1 MTRGDSNRGQGRLG
15 VLLAAI
21 GLGAVVW
28 IAVRGDGGEPRPL
41 TLEERYLEDDRV
53 GPLVYNCP
61 FGRAFDEPTVDM
73 IEVLVSKL
81 EMGTREPLM
90 AAKQELATI
99 GAAAIPAMRSLFDRT
114 YQNPW
119 KHGVVENVLAVCTLM
134 DDPLGLDMLRYALGH
149 PQESVRQSALRG
161 LGIHGDPTDY
171 DLVQGWLPMVQS
183 PQLRAAY
190 AGCMGALDPERLGAD
205 LARWLEDGLQEDLY
219 PHVMG
224 AVRKVRDPD
233 TAQTL
238 KVLAAD
244 RDDVW
249 TSMLYGPA
257 AALGDQEALDSI
269 HRDLQSEE
277 PILRQYAVQTL
288 GSIGRGLDAALL
300 FNDSHTG
307 IRGVVAQV
315 LVDSEPSEE
324 INAWLRDGIA
334 DRDERVLEICL
345 GALAGRRDEL
355 AVAHSLA
362 LLEGNPVERSLGIRS
377 LRVALREDPALAAEA
392 VARLLPLIEVASG
405 GGSVPVELLQ
415 TLAQVPS
422 RKAALYLMDLAMST
436 GGLIKG
442 LDSFRFLAGQVWNT
456 GPVGHALLREQLLVE
471 EDPFRRLSLIEFV
484 WQDHSDASRDLLLD
498 VLQQER
504 RHPFERL
511 YIADR
516 CTRLGPASRV
526 ASVIKRVYLEL
537 THIDVRPALQCML
550 WIWYGQHF
558 ELDR

>member
-1 MTRGDSNRGQGRLG
+1 
-15 VLLAAI
+15 
-21 GLGAVVW
+21 
-28 IAVRGDGGEPRPL
+28 L
-41 TLEERYLEDDRV
+41 TLEERYLEDNRV
-53 GPLVYNCP
+53 GALVYNCP

-81 EMGTREPLM
+81 EMGTRGPLM
-90 AAKQELATI
+90 ASKQELATI
-99 GAAAIPAMRSLFDRT
+99 GADAIPAMRALFDRS
-114 YQNPW
+114 YQSAW
-119 KHGVVENVLAVCTLM
+119 KHGVVENILAACTLM
-134 DDPLGLDMLRYALGH
+134 DEPLGLDMLRYALGH

-161 LGIHGDPTDY
+161 LGLHGGPEDY
-171 DLVQGWLPMVQS
+171 DLVRGWLPMVQS

-190 AGCMGALDPERLGAD
+190 AACMGSLDPERLGAD
-205 LARWLEDGLQEDLY
+205 LAQWLEGGLQEDLY
-219 PHVMG
+219 PHVIG
-224 AVRKVRDPD
+224 AVLKVRDPE

-257 AALGDQEALDSI
+257 AALGDQGALDSI
-269 HRDLQSEE
+269 HRGLNSEE

-300 FNDSHTG
+300 FDDPHTG

-324 INAWLRDGIA
+324 IDAWLRDGIDDQD
-334 DRDERVLEICL
+334 DRVREICL
-345 GALAGRRDEL
+345 GALAGRKDEL

-362 LLEGNPVERSLGIRS
+362 LLEGNPVERSLGIRC
-377 LRVALREDPALAAEA
+377 LRSPFSEDAALAEEG
-392 VARLLPLIEVASG
+392 VARLLPLIERASAG
-405 GGSVPVELLQ
+405 GDVPVELLQ
-415 TLAQVPS
+415 TLAQIHS
-422 RKAALYLMDLAMST
+422 RTAALHLLELGTST
-436 GGLIKG
+436 TGLIKG
-442 LDSFRFLAGQVWNT
+442 LDSFRWLVGQVWNT
-456 GPVGHALLREQLLVE
+456 GPIGHELLREQLLVE

-484 WQDHSDASRDLLLD
+484 WQDHSDASRELLLD
-498 VLQQER
+498 VLQQDH

>member
-1 MTRGDSNRGQGRLG
+1 MTRGGSTSGQSRLG
-15 VLLAAI
+15 IAVAATGLAVIAW
-21 GLGAVVW
+21 V
-28 IAVRGDGGEPRPL
+28 AVRGGGGDDRPL

-53 GPLVYNCP
+53 GPLVYDCP
-61 FGRAFDEPTVDM
+61 FGRAFAEPTVDM
-73 IEVLVSKL
+73 TELLVSKL

-90 AAKQELATI
+90 ASKQELALI
-99 GAAAIPAMRSLFDRT
+99 GAEAIPAMRALFDRA

-134 DDPLGLDMLRYALGH
+134 DEPLGLDMLRYALGH

-161 LGIHGDPTDY
+161 LGLHGVPADY
-171 DLVQGWLPMVQS
+171 DLVQGWLPMVHS

-190 AGCMGALDPERLGAD
+190 AACMGLLDPERLGAD
-205 LARWLEDGLQEDLY
+205 LARWLAAGLQEDLY

-224 AVRKVRDPD
+224 AVLKVRDPD
-233 TAQTL
+233 TAQAL

-257 AALGDQEALDSI
+257 AFLGDQGALDSI
-269 HRDLQSEE
+269 HKDLQSEE
-277 PILRQYAVQTL
+277 PVLRQYAIQTL

-300 FNDSHTG
+300 FNDPHTG

-315 LVDSEPSEE
+315 LVDSEPSDE
-324 INAWLRDGIA
+324 INAWLRDGI
-334 DRDERVLEICL
+334 DDQDERVRELCL
-345 GALAGRRDEL
+345 GALTGRKDEL

-362 LLEGNPVERSLGIRS
+362 LLEGNPVDRSLGIRS
-377 LRVALREDPALAAEA
+377 LRVAVSEDPALAEEA
-392 VARLLPLIEVASG
+392 VARLLPLIERASG
-405 GGSVPVELLQ
+405 EGTVPVELLQ
-415 TLAQVPS
+415 TLAQLPARS
-422 RKAALYLMDLAMST
+422 AALHLINRATSST
-436 GGLIKG
+436 GLIKG
-442 LDSFRFLAGQVWNT
+442 LDSFRWLVGQVWNT
-456 GPVGHALLREQLLVE
+456 GPLGRAMLRDQLLVE

-484 WQDHSDASRDLLLD
+484 WQDHSDAARDLLLD
-498 VLQQER
+498 VLEQDH

-526 ASVIKRVYLEL
+526 ASVVKRVYLEL
-537 THIDVRPALQCML
+537 THVEVRPALQCML
-550 WIWYGQHF
+550 WTWYGQHF